1 MTGPVDKPVDTPADK
16 VEAVVARYRD
26 WLSEQV
32 AWRDLDGFLEVTTA
46 FLDRHN
52 DHLQMYV
59 RCEGDTLLATDYG
72 YTVNDLEMS
81 GMSLSDP
88 RQRELLNLI
97 LSGYRVRYEQEANDA
112 LTVSSGSEEFPMRL
126 HQLLSAMLAVDSL
139 GYAGYLDAEQG
150 LGEKSKPISEQE
162 FCGDVQKWLSDR
174 AIPHESQVE
183 YTGKGGVRHR
193 FDFLIRGN
201 GSGHTK
207 IVAAINTPARD
218 QANRCAFAWIDTADS
233 RSDDA
238 RGYAL
243 LNDANV
249 TGTIDTVV
257 WDTLERH
264 NVHPLCRSD
273 ARAMEEA
280 FAR

>member
-1 MTGPVDKPVDTPADK
+1 MTGPADKPTDK

-59 RCEGDTLLATDYG
+59 RREGDTLLATDYG

-88 RQRELLNLI
+88 GQRKLLSVI
-97 LSGYRVRYEQEANDA
+97 LSGYRVRYEEEANDA
-112 LTVSSGSEEFPMRL
+112 LTVRSGSEEFPMRL

-139 GYAGYLDAEQG
+139 GYAGHLDAERG
-150 LGEKSKPISEQE
+150 LGEQSKQISAKE
-162 FCGDVQKWLSDR
+162 FRDDVRGWLNER
-174 AIPHESQVE
+174 AISHKSQVE

-193 FDFLIRGN
+193 FNFLIHGN
-201 GSGHTK
+201 GSGHPK
-207 IVAAINTPARD
+207 IVTAINTPARD

-233 RSDDA
+233 RSGDA
-238 RGYAL
+238 QGYAL

-249 TGTIDTVV
+249 TGEIDAVV

-273 ARAMEEA
+273 AKAMEEA
-280 FAR
+280 FVH

>member
-1 MTGPVDKPVDTPADK
+1 MTGRADK
-16 VEAVVARYRD
+16 IEAVVARYRD

-59 RCEGDTLLATDYG
+59 RREGDTLLATDYG

-97 LSGYRVRYEQEANDA
+97 LSGYRVHHEEEANDA
-112 LTVSSGSEEFPMRL
+112 LTVRSGSDEFPMRL

-139 GYAGYLDAEQG
+139 GYAGHLEREQRLDAKR
-150 LGEKSKPISEQE
+150 KSISAKE
-162 FCGDVQKWLSDR
+162 FRADVREWLSER
-174 AIPHESQVE
+174 AIPHQCQVG
-183 YTGKGGVRHR
+183 YAGKGGVQHR
-193 FDFLIRGN
+193 FAFLIRGKR
-201 GSGHTK
+201 SGHAK
-207 IVAAINTPARD
+207 IVATLNTPVRD
-218 QANRCAFAWIDTADS
+218 QATRCAFAWVDTADS
-233 RSDDA
+233 RSSDA
-238 RGYAL
+238 KGYAL

-249 TGTIDTVV
+249 TGKIDAVV

-264 NVHPLCRSD
+264 NMHPLCRSD

-280 FAR
+280 FAP

>member
-1 MTGPVDKPVDTPADK
+1 MTGTLDKPVDK
-16 VEAVVARYRD
+16 VEALVARYRD

-59 RCEGDTLLATDYG
+59 RREGDTLLATDYG

-97 LSGYRVRYEQEANDA
+97 LSGYRVRYEEEANDA

-139 GYAGYLDAEQG
+139 GYAGHLDVEQG
-150 LGEKSKPISEQE
+150 LGEKSRLISAKE
-162 FCGDVQKWLSDR
+162 FRDDVRGWLSER
-174 AIPHESQVE
+174 AIPHKSQVE

-193 FDFLIRGN
+193 FNFLIHGN
-201 GSGHTK
+201 GSGHMK
-207 IVAAINTPARD
+207 LVAAINTPTRD
-218 QANRCAFAWIDTADS
+218 QANRSAFAWIDTADS

-238 RGYAL
+238 KGYAL

-249 TGTIDTVV
+249 AGTIDTVV
-257 WDTLERH
+257 WDTLERY
-264 NVHPLCRSD
+264 NLHPLRRSD

-280 FAR
+280 FAH